1 MYIIFIVDTNVKQ
14 FIKYYQNTS
23 SKSLQWSERNKSDI
37 PKLAEKLMHDSD
49 NEEENCQPNVK
60 I

>member
-1 MYIIFIVDTNVKQ
+1 
-14 FIKYYQNTS
+14 
-23 SKSLQWSERNKSDI
+23 LQWSERNKSDI